1 MNFNN
6 NTEFKTM
13 EKNAKNCAF
22 NDMLN
27 DSAKLRKQKSRL
39 NLTNLKDALQD
50 AELFRWIF
58 GADFVDDNKTIKQ
71 IVKEKY
77 NV

>member
-1 MNFNN
+1 M
-6 NTEFKTM
+6 T
-13 EKNAKNCAF
+13 KNAKNCAF

-27 DSAKLRKQKSRL
+27 DSARLRKQKSRL
-39 NLTNLKDALQD
+39 NLSNIQDALQD
-50 AELFRWIF
+50 AELFRLIF
-58 GADFVDDNKTIKQ
+58 GNDFVDDNKTIKQ

>member
-13 EKNAKNCAF
+13 KKNAKNCAF

-27 DSAKLRKQKSRL
+27 ESAKLRKQKSRL
-39 NLTNLKDALQD
+39 NLSNLQDALQD
-50 AELFRWIF
+50 AE
-58 GADFVDDNKTIKQ
+58 
-71 IVKEKY
+71 
-77 NV
+77 